1 MKATG
6 RNSFVD
12 PRIAGVLAAVVIAA
26 IVLVMGW
33 INVNFAAPWARTHTV
48 TAQISDADGIAVSS
62 DVRIAGRLVGQVTQV
77 TAQNGHADV
86 TFHVDDSEWPLP
98 ADTTASIRL
107 ATLLGQ
113 KYIELDP
120 GKDRT
125 QHIPDNGVI
134 GLTATRPVVDF
145 DQILNTFD
153 QPTRDALTS
162 LIRTLGAGVQ
172 GQEGNLQQLVPGL
185 RDLSVHGQVPTA
197 TLAQKD
203 GDLNSILVNLG
214 TVADQLNRSRS
225 DLAGVIDNMNSVTAA
240 LASNPQALEGFIAN
254 TDALNR
260 TGHQVLGSGGAAQL
274 ASGLQQLTPV
284 AGQFDRLLTSLIP
297 QSQAFKASGVNPA
310 ITLVHEIG
318 DALSQS
324 DRDGYFL
331 RQNLLGVDCSGL
343 LPTGSCT
350 IPTSLPQ
357 QKTAPSLPAPTQPV
371 LPLPTL
377 PLLPGL
383 NGLLGPILGTPSTP
397 NANPTPG
404 PLLGPLL
411 GGLLGDWWP
420 SASSDG
426 ASLATLD
433 LWEAS

>member
-1 MKATG
+1 MKGTG
-6 RNSFVD
+6 RAPFVD
-12 PRIAGVLAAVVIAA
+12 PRIAGVVAAVVIAG

-86 TFHVDDSEWPLP
+86 TFHVDDAEWPLP

-113 KYIELDP
+113 KYVELAP

-125 QHIPDNGVI
+125 QRLADGGVI
-134 GLTATRPVVDF
+134 GLTATQPVVDF
-145 DQILNTFD
+145 DQILDTFD
-153 QPTRDALTS
+153 APTRDALTS

-172 GQEGNLQQLVPGL
+172 GQEGNLQNLVPSL
-185 RDLSVHGQVPTA
+185 RDLSVHGQTPTA

-203 GDLNSILVNLG
+203 GDLNSILANLG
-214 TVADQLNRSRS
+214 TVSDQLNKSRS
-225 DLAGVIDNMNSVTAA
+225 DLAGVIDNMNSVTGA

-260 TGHQVLGSGGAAQL
+260 TAHQVLGSGGAGQL

-310 ITLVHEIG
+310 LTLINEIG

-324 DRDGYFL
+324 DRDGFFL

-357 QKTAPSLPAPTQPV
+357 QKTAPSQPAPAQPV
-371 LPLPTL
+371 LPLPIL

-383 NGLLGPILGTPSTP
+383 NGILGPLLGPNPNPSP
-397 NANPTPG
+397 A

-420 SASSDG
+420 SAGSGG

-433 LWEAS
+433 LWEGP